1 MTWLILASVAVGV
14 ALGYWVVPTDLVAHL
29 DTLTSAALF
38 VLLLGVGID
47 LGQQKEVWAR
57 LWKMGWRVLLVPL
70 LVAIGSIAGAVM
82 VGLALGM
89 PVNESSAV
97 GAGFGWYSL
106 SGVLLAKIYSVELGA
121 LAFITNVARELMAF
135 VTIPLIAKYIG
146 KYSAIAP
153 AGATSM
159 DTTLPIISRS
169 TDADTAVVSFING
182 SILTALVPILV
193 PLVIRI

>member
-14 ALGYWVVPTDLVAHL
+14 ALGYWVVPADLVAHL

>member
-1 MTWLILASVAVGV
+1 MTWLVLGSVAVGV
-14 ALGYWVVPTDLVAHL
+14 ALGYWAVPQEFVGHL
-29 DTLTSAALF
+29 DSLTTAALF

-47 LGQQKEVWAR
+47 LGQQKEVWMR
-57 LWKMGWRVLLVPL
+57 LWKMGWRIILVPL
-70 LVAIGSIAGAVM
+70 LVAVGSIVGAVA
-82 VGLALGM
+82 VGAAIGM
-89 PVNESSAV
+89 PINESAAV

-121 LAFITNVARELMAF
+121 LAFITNVARELIAF
-135 VTIPLIAKYIG
+135 LTIPLIAKYIG

-159 DTTLPIISRS
+159 DTTLPIISKS

-182 SILTALVPILV
+182 SILTALVPILI
-193 PLVIRI
+193 PLLIRM